1 MQNSGT
7 INYCQERPFD
17 KICCSTNQLSAILPW
32 NISGLTYKK
41 IPYAIFCH
49 QDPGAPQVDLIV
61 NADDFGMSPEVNEA
75 IFALISRQIVT
86 SATIMV
92 NAPAFEPAVAKI
104 NRHPQCSFGIHLNVT
119 EFRPL
124 TTHPAFKGFLDEK
137 GSFRRENLYLP
148 LGAPLVHAIF
158 CEWCAQIETA
168 LSHGVKISHID
179 SHDHI
184 HTRRPQLFPCLKLIQ
199 KKYKISKVRIA
210 KNIYSPRNPIRSKTL
225 HYKKKVFNYAIKK
238 FYPTITTVGF
248 TDFTS
253 FFEAAKNGTVSHDL
267 IELMVHPGN
276 PEPCFIDEITLLLKS
291 WVEEL
296 PFNINLIS
304 YNDL

>member
-1 MQNSGT
+1 
-7 INYCQERPFD
+7 
-17 KICCSTNQLSAILPW
+17 LSK
-32 NISGLTYKK
+32 N
-41 IPYAIFCH
+41 
-49 QDPGAPQVDLIV
+49 PGARQVDVIV

-75 IFALISRQIVT
+75 TFALISRQIVT

-104 NRHPQCSFGIHLNVT
+104 NRYPKCSFGIHLNVT
-119 EFRPL
+119 EFHPL
-124 TTHPAFKGFLDEK
+124 TTHAAFKDFLDEN
-137 GSFRRENLYLP
+137 GNFRRENLFIP
-148 LGAPLVHAIF
+148 IGPPLVHAIF
-158 CEWCAQIETA
+158 CEWCAQIEKA
-168 LSHGVKISHID
+168 LSHGIKISHID

-184 HTRRPQLFPCLKLIQ
+184 HARKPQLFPCLKLIQ

-210 KNIYSPRNPIRSKTL
+210 KNIYSPRDPIRSKTL

-253 FFEAAKNGTVSHDL
+253 FLEAAKHEMISHDL

-276 PEPCFIDEITLLLKS
+276 PEQLFIDEIALLLNP
-291 WVEEL
+291 WVDEL
-296 PFNINLIS
+296 PFKINLIS